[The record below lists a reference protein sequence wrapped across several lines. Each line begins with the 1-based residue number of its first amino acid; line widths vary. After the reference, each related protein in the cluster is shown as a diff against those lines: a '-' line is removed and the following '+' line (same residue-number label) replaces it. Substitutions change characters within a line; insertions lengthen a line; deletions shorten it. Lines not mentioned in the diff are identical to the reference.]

1 MSQDPLQKY
10 LIRKNGRLTE
20 LQSTDLTVFSEVSE
34 AADKLLNKFKS
45 AAKAG
50 DSFAATVCA
59 SIFRSKQP
67 QFQPDLLAKFESA
80 ARDGDPFALQMCTT
94 INRSKYSTST
104 DNSLSFEFAKLAAQS
119 NFPPGLAELGYCYE
133 DGRGTEKNLD
143 LALTHL
149 QQSAHL
155 GYATAASFLAI
166 RYAAGQPYGFSPKKA
181 IEYATMAYDLGDAYA
196 AHLLGS
202 WYEDGVIA
210 DKNVLLARSWY
221 DKAARQGS
229 GLGCIRMATAY
240 TLGELELPRDLRK
253 ASEYHQLVDE
263 MNSA

>member
-1 MSQDPLQKY
+1 MSLDPLQKY

-20 LQSTDLTVFSEVSE
+20 LQSTDLTVISVESEV
-34 AADKLLNKFKS
+34 ADKLLNKFES
-45 AAKAG
+45 AARAG

-67 QFQPDLLAKFESA
+67 LFQPDLLAKFDSA
-80 ARDGDPFALQMCTT
+80 AKSGDPFASKVCNT
-94 INRSKYSTST
+94 IARSKNSALV
-104 DNSLSFEFAKLAAQS
+104 DNQRAFEFAKIAAQS

-143 LALTHL
+143 LALANLH
-149 QQSAHL
+149 QSAQL
-155 GYATAASFLAI
+155 GYYVAACFLAI
-166 RYAAGQPYGFSPKKA
+166 QYAAGQPYGYKPEKA
-181 IEYATMAYDLGDAYA
+181 IEYATMAFNLGDGYA

-202 WYEDGVIA
+202 WYEEGVHTT
-210 DKNVLLARSWY
+210 KNVIFARHWY
-221 DKAARQGS
+221 DKAARLGS
-229 GLGCIRMATAY
+229 GLGCIRMAAAY

-263 MNSA
+263 MSSA